1 MVKEKQKDNFQTT
14 KIANSLAIGGMI
26 GAGKSTLSRALGDY
40 LNIPVVYEL
49 KENDSLQDLLI
60 QKMYEGNTVGAITF
74 QVYFFWNRF
83 ENYKLQSK
91 SEKPS
96 VFDRTIFE
104 DRLFAYQNMIK
115 DPVVFK
121 FYEGIWNEK
130 AKEMIYSVG
139 VPKLY
144 IILDIK
150 WEDFKKR
157 LFERGRKSETDNFD
171 QNEAYF
177 RAIHDGYTD
186 YLVKICKI
194 YQINYM
200 ILDATIPTD
209 KQVEMIM
216 AKIKQENISF

>member
-1 MVKEKQKDNFQTT
+1 MTEKLKSNFQRI
-14 KIANSLAIGGMI
+14 KVGNAIAIGGMI
-26 GAGKSTLSRALGDY
+26 GAGKSTLSRALGQK
-40 LNIPVVYEL
+40 LEASVVYEL
-49 KENDSLQDLLI
+49 NENDELQNLLL
-60 QKMYEGNTVGAITF
+60 KKLYEGDKTSAIAF
-74 QVYFFWNRF
+74 QVYFFCSRFDNYCNGVNNNRI
-83 ENYKLQSK
+83 
-91 SEKPS
+91 S

-104 DRLFAYQNMIK
+104 DRLFAHQNMTS
-115 DPVVFK
+115 DPIMFG
-121 FYEGIWNEK
+121 FYDSMWHDK
-130 AKEMIYSVG
+130 TKELIYSVG

-194 YQINYM
+194 YQINYI

-209 KQVEMIM
+209 TQVEMIM

>member
-1 MVKEKQKDNFQTT
+1 MTEKLKSNFQRI
-14 KIANSLAIGGMI
+14 KVGNAIAIGGMI
-26 GAGKSTLSRALGDY
+26 GAGKSTLSRALGQK
-40 LNIPVVYEL
+40 LEASVVYEL
-49 KENDSLQDLLI
+49 NENDELQNLLL
-60 QKMYEGNTVGAITF
+60 KKLYEGDKTSAIAF

-91 SEKPS
+91 SKKPS

-171 QNEAYF
+171 QNEPYF
-177 RAIHDGYTD
+177 RSVHRIYTE
-186 YLVKICKI
+186 YLVNVCQV
-194 YQINYM
+194 YGINH
-200 ILDATIPTD
+200 IVLDATIPTE

-216 AKIKQENISF
+216 AKIKNENLLD